1 MDKRFFYLLNKARH
15 RVYKHA
21 DQRSEEAL
29 GISVTQVGAL
39 LLVAGDE
46 GCLLKDLAHSLH
58 LNSSA
63 LTGLAGRMAT
73 FGASARRLGD
83 LPDYD
88 HTDPQLSFQALADP
102 LRSLVLSL
110 RHVEPKS
117 RALRVSR
124 HSENIWTVRIDN
136 PEIIASSRIVLRVG
150 GDISEKLLRKIFVD
164 QATVGAADAF
174 DSLWKS
180 RLTGS

>member
-63 LTGLAGRMAT
+63 LTGLAGRMENKGLLERSTCDRDARLYLT
-73 FGASARRLGD
+73 DVGREKIESAKPLITELNNRMTEGFSDEEVTVILKF
-83 LPDYD
+83 LN
-88 HTDPQLSFQALADP
+88 HLAND
-102 LRSLVLSL
+102 
-110 RHVEPKS
+110 
-117 RALRVSR
+117 
-124 HSENIWTVRIDN
+124 
-136 PEIIASSRIVLRVG
+136 
-150 GDISEKLLRKIFVD
+150 F
-164 QATVGAADAF
+164 
-174 DSLWKS
+174 
-180 RLTGS
+180 